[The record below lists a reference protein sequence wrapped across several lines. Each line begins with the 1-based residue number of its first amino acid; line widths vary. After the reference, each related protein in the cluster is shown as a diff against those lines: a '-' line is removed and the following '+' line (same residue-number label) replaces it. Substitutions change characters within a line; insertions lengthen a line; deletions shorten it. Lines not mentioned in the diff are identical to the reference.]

1 MPDRVTV
8 FIDYQNVYSTARN
21 IFHPNDSTRT
31 PQDGHISPV
40 AVSELLVA
48 RRTRSSVLHE
58 VRVYR
63 GLPNPTKEPNASAAN
78 NRQADTWSKDP
89 RVNVFRRPLRY
100 PPNWPTSPAQEKG
113 IDVALAVD
121 LVWLGSQAAYDV
133 AILFSR
139 DTDLIPALEAVL
151 NIPTPRLHIEVAS
164 WTGSSRLRFPDTN
177 LPWCHTL
184 RQDDYDNV
192 KDPTNYLKRRHHTP

>member
-1 MPDRVTV
+1 VPDRVIV
-8 FIDYQNVYSTARN
+8 FIDYQNVFSTARN
-21 IFHPNDSTRT
+21 VFHPDETIRT

-40 AVSELLVA
+40 AVSELLVV
-48 RRTRSSVLHE
+48 RRQRPSVLHE

-63 GLPNPTKEPNASAAN
+63 GLPNATKEPGASAAN
-78 NRQADTWSKDP
+78 NRQADAWSRDP

-100 PPNWPTSPAQEKG
+100 PSNWPTNSAQEKG

-139 DTDLIPALEAVL
+139 DTDLVPALEAVIS
-151 NIPTPRLHIEVAS
+151 IPSPRLHVEVAS

-184 RQDDYDNV
+184 RQEDYDDV
-192 KDPTNYLKRRHHTP
+192 KDRTNYLARRPHSS